1 MQNTAFVN
9 RDRLVQALL
18 AFLNSGKLTLVFR
31 ILIGAMILYAEIPK
45 LADVEKLSV
54 FALYSYQFPWLMP
67 YMDHTRILGLIAPY
81 LGTLLGLG
89 LVTGVLTR
97 LAAVG
102 WGSMAI
108 VFIILKIHVIF
119 IQGRIQPCYC
129 FPGPLANL
137 LVTQTLAIDIITL
150 PMLAQIIFAKDRK
163 FFTLGSLLPQKWQHK
178 LRYIW

>member
-1 MQNTAFVN
+1 ML
-9 RDRLVQALL
+9 DRQVLEQKLW

-89 LVTGVLTR
+89 LITGVLTR
-97 LAAVG
+97 LSALG
-102 WGSMAI
+102 WGCMAI
-108 VFIILKIHVIF
+108 VFIILKLHVIF

-137 LVTQTLAIDIITL
+137 LVTQTLVIDIITL
-150 PMLAQIIFAKDRK
+150 PMLAQIMLGRNRK
-163 FFTLGSLLPQKWQHK
+163 FFTLGALLPERWQYR

>member
-1 MQNTAFVN
+1 ML
-9 RDRLVQALL
+9 DRQVLEQKLW
-18 AFLNSGKLTLVFR
+18 AFLNSGKLTLVLR

-89 LVTGVLTR
+89 LITGVLTR
-97 LAAVG
+97 LSALG
-102 WGSMAI
+102 WGCMAI
-108 VFIILKIHVIF
+108 VFIILKLHVIF

-150 PMLAQIIFAKDRK
+150 PMLAQIMLARNRK
-163 FFTLGSLLPQKWQHK
+163 FFTLGALLPERWQYR

>member
-1 MQNTAFVN
+1 ML
-9 RDRLVQALL
+9 DRQVLEQKLW
-18 AFLNSGKLTLVFR
+18 AFLNSGKLTLVLR

-89 LVTGVLTR
+89 LITGVLTR
-97 LAAVG
+97 LSALG
-102 WGSMAI
+102 WGCMAI
-108 VFIILKIHVIF
+108 VFIILKLHVIF

-137 LVTQTLAIDIITL
+137 LVTQTLVIDIITL
-150 PMLAQIIFAKDRK
+150 PMLAQIMLAQNRK
-163 FFTLGSLLPQKWQHK
+163 FFTLGALLPERWQYR

>member
-1 MQNTAFVN
+1 MEKVK
-9 RDRLVQALL
+9 
-18 AFLNSGKLTLVFR
+18 AFLNSGKLTLVLR
-31 ILIGAMILYAEIPK
+31 ILVGAMILYAEVPK
-45 LADVEKLSV
+45 LPDVEKLSV

-67 YMDHTRILGLIAPY
+67 WMEHTRILGYMAPY

-89 LVTGVLTR
+89 LITGVLTR
-97 LAAVG
+97 LSAFG
-102 WGSMAI
+102 WGTMAI
-108 VFIILKIHVIF
+108 IFIILKLHVIF

-150 PMLAQIIFAKDRK
+150 PLLAQIMLAKNRK
-163 FFTLGSLLPQKWQHK
+163 FFTLGSLLPERWQHK

>member
-1 MQNTAFVN
+1 MEK
-9 RDRLVQALL
+9 LK
-18 AFLNSGKLTLVFR
+18 AFLNSGKLTLVLR
-31 ILIGAMILYAEIPK
+31 ILIGAMILYAEVPK

-67 YMDHTRILGLIAPY
+67 WMEHTRILGYMAPY

-89 LVTGVLTR
+89 LITGVLTR
-97 LAAVG
+97 LSAFG
-102 WGSMAI
+102 WGVMAVI
-108 VFIILKIHVIF
+108 FIILKLHVIL

-137 LVTQTLAIDIITL
+137 LVTQTLVIDIATL
-150 PMLAQIIFAKDRK
+150 PLLAQIMLAENRR
-163 FFTLGSLLPQKWQHK
+163 FFTLGALLPQSWQHK

>member
-1 MQNTAFVN
+1 LENLAFLD
-9 RDRLVQALL
+9 RDKMAERLM
-18 AFLNSGKLTLVFR
+18 AFLNSGKLTLALR
-31 ILIGAMILYAEIPK
+31 ILIGAMILYAEVPK

-97 LAAVG
+97 LSAIG

-150 PMLAQIIFAKDRK
+150 PLLAQIILARDRK
-163 FFTLGSLLPQKWQHK
+163 FFTLGSLLPENWQHR

>member
-1 MQNTAFVN
+1 MEKVK
-9 RDRLVQALL
+9 
-18 AFLNSGKLTLVFR
+18 AFLNSGKLTLVLR
-31 ILIGAMILYAEIPK
+31 ILIGVMILYAELPK
-45 LADVEKLSV
+45 LPDVEKLSV

-67 YMDHTRILGLIAPY
+67 WMEHTRILGYMAPY

-89 LVTGVLTR
+89 LITGVLTR
-97 LAAVG
+97 LSAFG
-102 WGSMAI
+102 WGTMAI
-108 VFIILKIHVIF
+108 IFIILKLHVIF

-150 PMLAQIIFAKDRK
+150 PLLAQIMLAKNRK
-163 FFTLGSLLPQKWQHK
+163 FFTLGALLPERWQHK

>member
-1 MQNTAFVN
+1 ML
-9 RDRLVQALL
+9 DRQVLEQKLW

-89 LVTGVLTR
+89 LITGVLTR
-97 LAAVG
+97 LSAFG
-102 WGSMAI
+102 WGCMAI
-108 VFIILKIHVIF
+108 VFIILKLHVIF

-150 PMLAQIIFAKDRK
+150 PMLAQIMLGRNRK
-163 FFTLGSLLPQKWQHK
+163 FFTLGALLPERWQHR

>member
-1 MQNTAFVN
+1 MEKLKT
-9 RDRLVQALL
+9 
-18 AFLNSGKLTLVFR
+18 FLNSGKLTLVLR
-31 ILIGAMILYAEIPK
+31 ILIGAMILYAEVPK

-67 YMDHTRILGLIAPY
+67 WMEHTRILGYMAPY

-89 LVTGVLTR
+89 LITGVLTR
-97 LAAVG
+97 LSAFG
-102 WGSMAI
+102 WGVMAVI
-108 VFIILKIHVIF
+108 FIILKLHVIL

-137 LVTQTLAIDIITL
+137 LVTQTLVIDIVTL
-150 PMLAQIIFAKDRK
+150 PLLAQIMLAENRR
-163 FFTLGSLLPQKWQHK
+163 FFTLGALLPQRWQHK

>member
-1 MQNTAFVN
+1 MDKVK
-9 RDRLVQALL
+9 V
-18 AFLNSGKLTLVFR
+18 FLNSGKLTLVLR
-31 ILIGAMILYAEIPK
+31 ILIGAMILYAEVPK

-67 YMDHTRILGLIAPY
+67 WMEHTRILGYMAPY

-89 LVTGVLTR
+89 LITGVLTR
-97 LAAVG
+97 ISAFG
-102 WGSMAI
+102 WGVMAVIFI
-108 VFIILKIHVIF
+108 VLKLHVIL

-137 LVTQTLAIDIITL
+137 LVTQTLIIDIVTL
-150 PMLAQIIFAKDRK
+150 PLLAQIMLAENRK
-163 FFTLGSLLPQKWQHK
+163 FFTLGALLPERWQHK

>member
-1 MQNTAFVN
+1 MEKVK
-9 RDRLVQALL
+9 
-18 AFLNSGKLTLVFR
+18 AFLNSGKLTLALR
-31 ILIGAMILYAEIPK
+31 ILVGAMILYAEVPK

-67 YMDHTRILGLIAPY
+67 WMEHTRILGYMAPY

-89 LVTGVLTR
+89 LITGVLTR
-97 LAAVG
+97 LSAFG
-102 WGSMAI
+102 WGVMAI
-108 VFIILKIHVIF
+108 IFIILKLHVIF

-150 PMLAQIIFAKDRK
+150 PLLAQIMLAENRK
-163 FFTLGSLLPQKWQHK
+163 FFTLGSLLPERWQHK